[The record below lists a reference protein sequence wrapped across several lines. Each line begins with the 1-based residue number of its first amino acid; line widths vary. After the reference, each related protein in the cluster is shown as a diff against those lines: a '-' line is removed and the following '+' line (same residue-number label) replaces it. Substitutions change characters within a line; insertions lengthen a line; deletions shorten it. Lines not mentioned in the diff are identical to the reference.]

1 MLSNLLKNLSILKK
15 FLFINFIFFTII
27 GIFLFIYLK
36 NVQPNLIKKKS
47 SNHIEVINNTIDNLT
62 RLNVE
67 FVEDDI
73 RKFLFS
79 TRFLFQNLD
88 RVIFFDNQLNLI
100 GDTDTLD
107 LDPRS
112 FSQRLDIVE
121 FEVLTEKKTKEI
133 TEKKNIDFRKA
144 KVQFVHELVKW
155 SGLDKLP
162 KGSRILDVGCGIG
175 GSSRIL
181 AEYYEFNVTGIT
193 ISPAQV
199 KRARELTAHG
209 LDCNFQVMDALD
221 LKFEDGSF
229 DAVWSV
235 EAGAHMNDKTRFA
248 DEMLRTL
255 RPGGYLALADWNS
268 RDLGAYPPSFFEKLV
283 LKQLL
288 EQWVHPNFISI
299 NEFSNILITNE
310 NSSGRVISENWNS
323 YTNPSWYDS
332 IVEGI
337 RRPFVILSLGP
348 FAIVKSIRE
357 IPTILLMN
365 WAFRKG
371 LMEFGVYKC
380 RG

>member
-1 MLSNLLKNLSILKK
+1 MFELLLSFFLPILFLLAVY
-15 FLFINFIFFTII
+15 II
-27 GIFLFIYLK
+27 WRISARKY
-36 NVQPNLIKKKS
+36 VS
-47 SNHIEVINNTIDNLT
+47 SGTVASAYDAWTQDKLLERLWGEHIHLGFYPSEY
-62 RLNVE
+62 
-67 FVEDDI
+67 
-73 RKFLFS
+73 
-79 TRFLFQNLD
+79 
-88 RVIFFDNQLNLI
+88 
-100 GDTDTLD
+100 
-107 LDPRS
+107 
-112 FSQRLDIVE
+112 
-121 FEVLTEKKTKEI
+121 
-133 TEKKNIDFRKA
+133 KNIDFRKA
-144 KVQFVHELVKW
+144 KVLFVHELVKW

-181 AEYYEFNVTGIT
+181 AKHYGFNVTGIT

-199 KRARELTAHG
+199 KRARELTPFD
-209 LDCNFQVMDALD
+209 LNCNFQVMDALD

-235 EAGAHMNDKTRFA
+235 EAGAHMSDKTKFA

-268 RDLGAYPPSFFEKLV
+268 RDLKEYPPSFFERLV

-299 NEFSNILITNE
+299 NEFDKILRTNK
-310 NSSGRVISENWNS
+310 NSAGRIISENWNS

-332 IVEGI
+332 IIEGF
-337 RRPFVILSLGP
+337 RRPFSILSLGP
-348 FAIVKSIRE
+348 VGIAKSVRE

>member
-1 MLSNLLKNLSILKK
+1 MFELLLS
-15 FLFINFIFFTII
+15 FFVLAL
-27 GIFLFIYLK
+27 IFLILTM
-36 NVQPNLIKKKS
+36 VWRIKARKYIS
-47 SNHIEVINNTIDNLT
+47 SGTVASAYDAWTEDKLLERLWGEHIHLG
-62 RLNVE
+62 
-67 FVEDDI
+67 FYP
-73 RKFLFS
+73 S
-79 TRFLFQNLD
+79 
-88 RVIFFDNQLNLI
+88 
-100 GDTDTLD
+100 G
-107 LDPRS
+107 
-112 FSQRLDIVE
+112 
-121 FEVLTEKKTKEI
+121 
-133 TEKKNIDFRKA
+133 KKNIDFRKA

-181 AEYYEFNVTGIT
+181 AKYYGFYVTGIT

-199 KRARELTAHG
+199 KRARELTPSG
-209 LDCNFQVMDALD
+209 LNCSFQVMDALD
-221 LKFEDGSF
+221 LRFEDGSF
-229 DAVWSV
+229 DGVWSV
-235 EAGAHMNDKTRFA
+235 EAGAHMKDKNKFA
-248 DEMLRTL
+248 DEMMRTL

-268 RDLGAYPPSFFEKLV
+268 RDLREFPPSFFENLV

-299 NEFSNILITNE
+299 NDFANILKTNN
-310 NSSGRVISENWNS
+310 NSLGKVVFENWNS

-332 IVEGI
+332 IIEGI
-337 RRPFVILSLGP
+337 RRPFAILSLGP
-348 FAIVKSIRE
+348 LAIIKSIRE

>member
-1 MLSNLLKNLSILKK
+1 MFELLLSFFLL
-15 FLFINFIFFTII
+15 FLFFFTLTII
-27 GIFLFIYLK
+27 WR
-36 NVQPNLIKKKS
+36 IKARKYIS
-47 SNHIEVINNTIDNLT
+47 SGTVASAYDAWTEDKLLERLWGEHIHLG
-62 RLNVE
+62 
-67 FVEDDI
+67 FYP
-73 RKFLFS
+73 S
-79 TRFLFQNLD
+79 
-88 RVIFFDNQLNLI
+88 
-100 GDTDTLD
+100 GAG
-107 LDPRS
+107 
-112 FSQRLDIVE
+112 
-121 FEVLTEKKTKEI
+121 
-133 TEKKNIDFRKA
+133 NIDFRKA

-162 KGSRILDVGCGIG
+162 KGSRVLDVGCGIG

-181 AEYYEFNVTGIT
+181 AKYYGFNVTGIT

-199 KRARELTAHG
+199 KRARELTSND
-209 LDCNFQVMDALD
+209 LNCRFQVMDALD
-221 LKFEDGSF
+221 LKFEDGTF

-235 EAGAHMNDKTRFA
+235 EAGAHMHDKSNFV
-248 DEMLRTL
+248 DEMLRIL

-268 RDLGAYPPSFFEKLV
+268 RDLMSYPPSFFEKLV

-299 NEFSNILITNE
+299 NEFANILRVNK
-310 NSSGRVISENWNS
+310 NSAGGVYSENWNS

-332 IVEGI
+332 IFEGI
-337 RRPFVILSLGP
+337 RRPLAILSLGP
-348 FAIVKSIRE
+348 SAIIKSARE

>member
-1 MLSNLLKNLSILKK
+1 MFELLLPLFLLVLFIL
-15 FLFINFIFFTII
+15 FLFFIWRVNARKYISSVTVASAYDAWTQDKLLERLWGEHIHLGFYPLGT
-27 GIFLFIYLK
+27 K
-36 NVQPNLIKKKS
+36 N
-47 SNHIEVINNTIDNLT
+47 
-62 RLNVE
+62 
-67 FVEDDI
+67 
-73 RKFLFS
+73 
-79 TRFLFQNLD
+79 
-88 RVIFFDNQLNLI
+88 
-100 GDTDTLD
+100 
-107 LDPRS
+107 
-112 FSQRLDIVE
+112 
-121 FEVLTEKKTKEI
+121 TE
-133 TEKKNIDFRKA
+133 FRKA
-144 KVQFVHELVKW
+144 KIQFVHELVKW

-181 AEYYEFNVTGIT
+181 AKYYGFNVTGLT

-199 KRARELTAHG
+199 KIARELTSSK
-209 LDCNFQVMDALD
+209 LSCNFQVMDALD

-235 EAGAHMNDKTRFA
+235 EAGAHMINKNKFA

-268 RDLGAYPPSFFEKLV
+268 RDLKAYPASLFEKLV
-283 LKQLL
+283 LQQLL

-299 NEFSNILITNE
+299 NEFGNILRTNKH
-310 NSSGRVISENWNS
+310 SAGRVIFENWNS

-332 IVEGI
+332 IFEGV
-337 RRPFVILSLGP
+337 RRPLAILSLGP
-348 FAIVKSIRE
+348 LAIVKSIRE

-371 LMEFGVYKC
+371 LMEFGVYEC